1 VGKVAIMVESI
12 AHMPP
17 ELAQKYGIKII
28 SMSIVIDGKMH
39 KEVEVDL
46 DKFYHDLLQIKDQDK
61 LPTSSSVSTGEFVE
75 AMRELAKTASGI
87 VYVGHSIRLGMS
99 VNAGMQAKKMV
110 EEEMP
115 GIRIEAIDSGTA
127 TGAQAFIALEAAKAA
142 AEGKGFDEVV
152 AIVKGMIP
160 RVKYILLAE
169 NLEYLSGGGRIVDGK
184 TWAEAKV
191 KTKALLETDPAAGK
205 VHAPLARFG
214 TKTKAVAGLID
225 ILKERWGDRKTHV
238 IINHIN
244 VPDEA
249 EALKEKVSSRF
260 NCAELYV
267 TPIYPVIGRHVGP
280 GSLMVNW
287 WCED

>member
-1 VGKVAIMVESI
+1 MDKVAIMVESI

-17 ELAQKYGIKII
+17 ELARKYGIGEV
-28 SMSIVIDGKMH
+28 SMGIVIDGKVH

-61 LPTSSSVSTGEFVE
+61 LPTSSSVSTGDFVE
-75 AMRELAKTASGI
+75 AFRELGETASGI
-87 VYVGHSIRLGMS
+87 VYIGHSIRLGMS
-99 VNAGMQAKKMV
+99 VNAGAQAKKVV
-110 EEEMP
+110 EEEIP
-115 GIRIEAIDSGTA
+115 GLSIEVIDSGTA
-127 TGAQAFIALEAAKAA
+127 TGAQAFIAVAAAKVA

-152 AIVKGMIP
+152 ATAKDMIP
-160 RVKYILLAE
+160 RVKYILLVD
-169 NLEYLSGGGRIVDGK
+169 NLEYLTSGGRILDGK
-184 TWAEAKV
+184 AWGEANV

-214 TKTKAVAGLID
+214 TKAKAVAGLLD
-225 ILKERWGDRKTHV
+225 ILKDRWGKRRTHV

-244 VPDEA
+244 TPDEA
-249 EALKEKVSSRF
+249 EELKKKLLSQF
-260 NCAELYV
+260 DCAEFYV

-280 GSLMVNW
+280 GSLSINW

>member
-17 ELAQKYGIKII
+17 ELAQKYGIKEV
-28 SMSIVIDGKMH
+28 SMGIVIDGKIH

-61 LPTSSSVSTGEFVE
+61 LPTSSSVATGEFVE

-99 VNAGMQAKKMV
+99 VNSGMQAKKLV
-110 EEEMP
+110 EKEIP
-115 GIRIEAIDSGTA
+115 GLRIEVIDSGIA
-127 TGAQAFIALEAAKAA
+127 LGAQAFIAVAAAKAA
-142 AEGKGFDEVV
+142 ADGKDIDEVV
-152 AIVKGMIP
+152 AVVKGMIL

-169 NLEYLSGGGRIVDGK
+169 NLEYLSSGGRILESRS
-184 TWAEAKV
+184 WADAKV
-191 KTKALLETDPAAGK
+191 STKALLEVDPAVGK

-214 TKTKAVAGLID
+214 TKAKAVAGLLD
-225 ILKERWGDRKTHV
+225 ILKERWGKRKTHV

-244 VPDEA
+244 APDEA
-249 EALKEKVSSRF
+249 EELKGKLLSQF
-260 NCAELYV
+260 DCAEFYV
-267 TPIYPVIGRHVGP
+267 TPVYPLIGRHVGP
-280 GSLMVNW
+280 GSLIVNW

>member
-1 VGKVAIMVESI
+1 MDKVAVMVDSI
-12 AHMPP
+12 AHMPQ
-17 ELAQKYGIKII
+17 ELAQKYGIRIV
-28 SMSIVIDGKMH
+28 SMGIVIDGKMH
-39 KEVEVDL
+39 KEVDVDL
-46 DKFYHDLLQIKDQDK
+46 DEYYRNLLQITDHDK

-75 AMRELAKTASGI
+75 AMRELGETASGI
-87 VYVGHSIRLGMS
+87 VYIGHSARLGMS
-99 VNAGMQAKKMV
+99 VNAGVQAKKVV

-127 TGAQAFIALEAAKAA
+127 TGAQALIALEAAKAA

-152 AIVKGMIP
+152 AIAKGMIP

-169 NLEYLSGGGRIVDGK
+169 SLEYLSSGGRILDGK
-184 TWAEAKV
+184 AWTEAKV
-191 KTKALLETDPAAGK
+191 STKALLETDAAAGK

-214 TKTKAVAGLID
+214 TKAKAVAGLLD
-225 ILKERWGDRKTHV
+225 ILKERWEKRKTHV

-249 EALKEKVSSRF
+249 EELKGKLLSQF
-260 NCAELYV
+260 DCAELYG
-267 TPIYPVIGRHVGP
+267 TPIYPVVGRHVGQ